1 MKNSFFLNGVKKTW
15 LVSGKEKRVAG
26 SRKKKN
32 QKPLKKKKGPDFG
45 KNVRFG
51 HNGKKSKK

>member
-1 MKNSFFLNGVKKTW
+1 MKKIEDIFFKMVLKKTW

-45 KNVRFG
+45 KNVRFF
-51 HNGKKSKK
+51 